1 MASGVLPLAA
11 GDATRLLAFLGEE
24 TKSYQAAMILGASS
38 DTQDAWGTITPINN
52 RLVSE
57 EELLQILPAFT
68 GVILQIPPMFS
79 AVHYQGQRL
88 YDLARQGVEVERE
101 PRQVQIFSLELLRL
115 TRVEETQE
123 ARIRVVCSKGTYVRT
138 LCHDIG
144 KRLGTGAYMSE
155 LVRTRSGAF
164 SLDTARDLEEIMESG
179 TRAEHLLLPVDY
191 PLANLPAVC
200 LVDAGDIRTV
210 RHGGAISC
218 SLPLV
223 DGPVRI
229 YSDENI
235 LIGIGYLTE
244 GSVLKPVRV
253 LAGSS
258 EGSNT

>member
-24 TKSYQAAMILGASS
+24 TKSYQAAMILGAAS
-38 DTQDAWGTITPINN
+38 DTQDAWGTITPVNN
-52 RLVSE
+52 RSVSE

-101 PRQVQIFSLELLRL
+101 PRQVQIINLELLRL
-115 TRVEETQE
+115 TRVEDIQE

-138 LCHDIG
+138 LCNDIG
-144 KRLGTGAYMSE
+144 TRLGTGAYMSE

-164 SLDTARDLEEIMESG
+164 SLDTAQDLEEIMESG
-179 TRAEHLLLPVDY
+179 TRAENLLLPVDY
-191 PLANLPAVC
+191 PLSHLPAVC
-200 LVDAGDIRTV
+200 LGDTGDIRAV

-218 SLPLV
+218 SLPPV
-223 DGPVRI
+223 EGPVRI
-229 YSDENI
+229 YSDKNI
-235 LIGIGYLTE
+235 LIGIGYVTE